1 MTFHEKSCGS
11 DNNSDKVNYM
21 NATAAA
27 VAASLNMN
35 VFENRSSNSDLQ
47 KSRVV
52 AVECAKTATSGHHE
66 VTYNETH
73 QQVQLKL
80 QLIRQRQRQVSTP
93 KPISAL
99 AAVGFRQLNYGNK
112 SNSSNN
118 NNNKGFSTPTKTFV
132 AKQPLLQRH
141 SLVYLT
147 LTFFITIQFATHNTL
162 AIFKISPQE
171 WLKNCNKTGQQ
182 SFDAC
187 FVDSRECLKT
197 LQQSDIKIGEIEWL
211 LMILQCDAKPMIKL
225 FETFLP
231 LYNGPEKLTT
241 PDELFE
247 LATLSGGSK
256 LGLLNSTDKLEKWRE
271 LLVLESLINHFYV
284 EAMQAL
290 SRSDFCTYP
299 TISRLEKL
307 KSHVLGSKT
316 LGYAYD
322 LIAVQ
327 LHTNC
332 LIKTLNKLPQV
343 PYLVKD
349 VVDSYMNG
357 VDNLVQPPNNNTSFL
372 NYNNNNDGSDDSFA
386 FDADEAIARN
396 GPLSVVVQLSLSL
409 PISFGLNHSEEQ
421 FKEECKNFLIE
432 LEERWQ
438 TMEMMSKMLSTDF
451 NGIRRFNNYV
461 MRLLVPTKYADACSK
476 LSSRS

>member
-1 MTFHEKSCGS
+1 MTFHDKSCGS

-21 NATAAA
+21 NVTAAAA
-27 VAASLNMN
+27 VADSTNMN
-35 VFENRSSNSDLQ
+35 VFENRSSNSGLQ

-52 AVECAKTATSGHHE
+52 IVEHTKTATSGHHE
-66 VTYNETH
+66 VTHNEIN
-73 QQVQLKL
+73 QQVQLK
-80 QLIRQRQRQVSTP
+80 RQQRQVSPP
-93 KPISAL
+93 KPISGL
-99 AAVGFRQLNYGNK
+99 AVVGFRQLNYGNK
-112 SNSSNN
+112 N
-118 NNNKGFSTPTKTFV
+118 NNNKAFSIPTKTFV
-132 AKQPLLQRH
+132 ARKPLLQRH
-141 SLVYLT
+141 SLVYLI

-182 SFDAC
+182 PFNSC

-197 LQQSDIKIGEIEWL
+197 LQQSDTRIGEIEWL
-211 LMILQCDAKPMIKL
+211 LMILQCDGKPMIKL

-241 PDELFE
+241 PNELFE
-247 LATLSGGSK
+247 LATLSSGGGGSR
-256 LGLLNSTDKLEKWRE
+256 LELLNSRDKLEKWRE
-271 LLVLESLINHFYV
+271 LLVIESLINHFYA

-299 TISRLEKL
+299 TISRLGKL
-307 KSHVLGSKT
+307 KSYVLGSKT

-322 LIAVQ
+322 LIAIQ

-349 VVDSYMNG
+349 IVDTYMNG
-357 VDNLVQPPNNNTSFL
+357 VDNLVQPPNNNKSFN
-372 NYNNNNDGSDDSFA
+372 NYNNSDDESDDGFA

-396 GPLSVVVQLSLSL
+396 GPLSLVVQLSLSL

-451 NGIRRFNNYV
+451 NGIQRFNNYV